1 MTSSSCFADAQFYKA
16 DNIKLAFCIVK
27 ALRIST
33 CLLFIRTVDI
43 SKNDF
48 IVVDPLALFN
58 STANWMV
65 LLLVIFFFYPQ
76 KKKATW
82 NCLSVL
88 KNTCIIFTGQV
99 QVPEEEI
106 EQNGQNRSKG
116 SHKAMC
122 MNGTEAGQF
131 NNKVKNERRSSS
143 SSNPSRKA
151 STSSSKIRKLSACK
165 QQWPICKLCVVCTGA
180 SIKLYL
186 NWTLSLMGQ
195 SNCVYKFMKEWRLFI
210 DS

>member
-65 LLLVIFFFYPQ
+65 LLLVIFFSTHR
-76 KKKATW
+76 KKKPLGIAFQFSKTHVLFSQDRCRCLKKKLSKTAKTGAKAATKQCAW
-82 NCLSVL
+82 MALRQDSL
-88 KNTCIIFTGQV
+88 TT
-99 QVPEEEI
+99 
-106 EQNGQNRSKG
+106 RSK
-116 SHKAMC
+116 
-122 MNGTEAGQF
+122 MNGGRALLPIHPAKPPPVAAKFGNSLHV
-131 NNKVKNERRSSS
+131 NNND
-143 SSNPSRKA
+143 PSVN
-151 STSSSKIRKLSACK
+151 SVWYVLELPLNYI
-165 QQWPICKLCVVCTGA
+165 WTG
-180 SIKLYL
+180 LYL
-186 NWTLSLMGQ
+186 
-195 SNCVYKFMKEWRLFI
+195 
-210 DS
+210 